1 MQIFNNLTTSFFQ
14 NPLLKRKTQILF
26 QDEKKGIN
34 NKQKGK
40 SLKESAQNDS
50 RRFCL

>member
-1 MQIFNNLTTSFFQ
+1 MQIFKNHTQVFFKSI
-14 NPLLKRKTQILF
+14 NKKKRLKFYSKIKR
-26 QDEKKGIN
+26 KGIN
-34 NKQKGK
+34 NKQQGK